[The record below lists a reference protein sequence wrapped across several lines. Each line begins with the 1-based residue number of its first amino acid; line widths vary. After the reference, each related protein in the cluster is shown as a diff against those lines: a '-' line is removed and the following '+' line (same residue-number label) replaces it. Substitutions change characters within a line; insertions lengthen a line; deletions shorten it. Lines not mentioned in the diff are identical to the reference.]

1 MSVPA
6 GFWIWLLCGV
16 GAAFAAPSE
25 SWADAR
31 GCPSSRSE
39 IATDRPDVTNSSL
52 VVPTGSLQSENG
64 VNLSARR
71 DAQMVDGTNSRLR
84 LGVAPCLEVLVD
96 LPSYVAAPRGR
107 GNSGFSNVAP
117 AVKWQISPLPG
128 KVDLSATFG
137 VGLPTGTADIAGP
150 GAQPYVQLPWSLK
163 LNGGWGLSGMVTT
176 FFRPSDPAARLTQE
190 ATFVVERQIG
200 ERAALFVEYVGDFPS
215 RGGASHLINS
225 GGAYRLTP
233 TQQVDFHVG
242 FGLNRN
248 APDYFFGLGYSFRI
262 DGLF

>member
-107 GNSGFSNVAP
+107 GNSAFDAASGSS
-117 AVKWQISPLPG
+117 SPL
-128 KVDLSATFG
+128 DSAVPSPLVYFA
-137 VGLPTGTADIAGP
+137 LPLDC
-150 GAQPYVQLPWSLK
+150 
-163 LNGGWGLSGMVTT
+163 
-176 FFRPSDPAARLTQE
+176 R
-190 ATFVVERQIG
+190 
-200 ERAALFVEYVGDFPS
+200 
-215 RGGASHLINS
+215 
-225 GGAYRLTP
+225 
-233 TQQVDFHVG
+233 
-242 FGLNRN
+242 
-248 APDYFFGLGYSFRI
+248 
-262 DGLF
+262 